1 MRNVHMAL
9 PPNYRDLWKGAFQDL
24 KKEDGKERA
33 WLYDADP
40 FRALGEQAEKQA
52 AAEKARQEAAS
63 RKASGVTKGASDKPE
78 KPTRWSQAPKVDMG
92 ARMRTRVEALVR
104 ERVVWNPYGI
114 KLSQAQKDHIVQDVT
129 KLAFRRSHVEE
140 AVEYCKDREETLEWL
155 LIHVPEDDAPAWS
168 LPQHYSAGA
177 SVARG
182 DLKKEA
188 IINRLAAAG
197 YAKDL
202 CEQALNLDDGD
213 EGSAAE
219 ALQRFL
225 MTGSMRDATASSQ
238 KQLEPERRGQGM
250 WEEEQDVLEAIYGE
264 RYQRVTPDHCEVEL
278 HNRKKATIRVHLR
291 RPAAGHYPHS
301 VPVVFL
307 TATPPLPAYVRLA
320 AIKRAVRFAE
330 MQVGEQMISSI
341 LGWFEDEIVSII
353 DNPGQLVE
361 VAPAAAALRRGTP
374 GTGAPSRAIV
384 TRERHGR
391 DANHDMGFEA
401 SQKMLA
407 QWHAKQSSA
416 KQREMMEIRRSLP
429 AWRIRESLLETI
441 NEHRV
446 TIISGETGSGKST
459 QSVQFILD
467 DMIQRIM
474 GASTNIICTQPRR
487 ISALGLADRVSSER
501 CSAIGEE
508 VGYAIRGESKNKV
521 GVTKIKFVTTGVL
534 LRQLQSSCREGNDGL
549 KHALS
554 GISHVVVDEVHER
567 SLDTDLLLAL
577 LRRVLDLDKQLKVI
591 LMSATLDADVFAR
604 YFGVIDRVGRVEI
617 QGRTF
622 PVEDHYLED
631 VLRMTGDHSHTDS
644 GGMNGAARMRPLL
657 GSDEPSATDPDGMDG
672 DVGSLLGYDTAM
684 NIPTASEA
692 VTARLDYDL
701 VARAVAAIDEQL
713 DSNSGGI
720 LIFLP
725 GVMEIEKTMQAL
737 RQLPGLHVL
746 PLHASLPPHEQKKVF
761 LCPPR
766 GTRKVIAAT
775 NVAETSITIED
786 VVAVID
792 SGRVKETSFDPR
804 NNLVT
809 LREVWAS
816 KAACKQRR
824 GRAGRAQS
832 GKCFKLF
839 TRRDETTRMRDR
851 PEPEIRR
858 VPLEQLCL
866 SVKAMGVR
874 DVRAFVADTLT
885 PPHAASVEGAMTML
899 GRIGALDGDELTA
912 LGSHLAAIPAD
923 LRCAKLM
930 VYGATFGCLEA
941 CLGIA
946 AILTCG
952 NASPFVAPVNKRDEA
967 KAARRAFSAD
977 GGGVQGDALTD
988 LRAYDEWCRVQ
999 SSCRVG
1005 DVRAWCDR
1013 NFLSARVLNDIASTR
1028 SQYLVS
1034 LKESGFIPSSYD
1046 PSYSFH
1052 SSSTMHHRGAHPAS
1066 SYSSSSTT
1074 NTASASGYGDAP
1086 SDVVARYNVHHDN
1099 AALIRALI
1107 AGAFTPQ
1114 IARIVF
1120 PEKRFAPSMAG
1131 AVELDPE
1138 ARTIKYFSQENGR
1151 VFVHPG
1157 STLFTGGPAGGGGG
1171 GSSVGGSIS
1180 AGSGVGSSL
1189 GPPSTS
1195 SGFTTDSAVKYLSYF
1210 SKITSTT
1217 SNTPRSGPAK
1227 TGQAAHNSGIPSF
1240 SAPFIQTSSNPYNPS
1255 SLSHFAYTTNAPS
1268 TNPSTNPPPPLPPLS
1283 SNSPPSQP
1291 SSSKIFIRDLTPFN
1305 VWTLL
1310 LFSGPITLDPT
1321 HHGLVVDGWLY
1332 LRGWARIA
1340 VLVSRMRSLLDE
1352 VLARKATEPSWDSSR
1367 DEVVQVVRAA
1377 VERDGRDQ

>member
-1 MRNVHMAL
+1 MRNVHMTL

-33 WLYDADP
+33 WLYEADP
-40 FRALGEQAEKQA
+40 FRAIGEQAEKQA
-52 AAEKARQEAAS
+52 AADKARQEVAS
-63 RKASGVTKGASDKPE
+63 RKASGVVKGASDKPE

-92 ARMRTRVEALVR
+92 ARMRTRVEVLVR

-129 KLAFRRSHVEE
+129 KLGFRRSHVEE

-188 IINRLAAAG
+188 TINRLAAAG

-202 CEQALNLDDGD
+202 CEQALNQADED

-225 MTGSMRDATASSQ
+225 MTGTMRDPTAPSQ
-238 KQLEPERRGQGM
+238 KQLETERRGLEV

-264 RYQRVTPDHCEVEL
+264 RYQRVTPDHCQVEL
-278 HNRKKATIRVHLR
+278 HNRKKATIWVHLR
-291 RPAAGHYPHS
+291 RPVAGHYPHS

-307 TATPPLPAYVRLA
+307 AAKPPLPAYVRLA

-330 MQVGEQMISSI
+330 THLGEQMASPV
-341 LGWFEDEIVSII
+341 LGWFEDEIVNVI

-361 VAPAAAALRRGTP
+361 VAPAAAALRNGTP
-374 GTGAPSRAIV
+374 GTGAPSRALV
-384 TRERHGR
+384 TRGRHGR
-391 DANHDMGFEA
+391 DANHDMGPGA
-401 SQKMLA
+401 NQKMLA
-407 QWHAKQSSA
+407 QWHARQSTT

-429 AWRIRESLLETI
+429 AWRIKESLVETI
-441 NEHRV
+441 YEHRV

-474 GASTNIICTQPRR
+474 GASANIICTQPRR

-501 CSAIGEE
+501 CSPIGEE

-534 LRQLQSSCREGNDGL
+534 LRQLQSSCREGDDGL
-549 KHALS
+549 KDALS

-591 LMSATLDADVFAR
+591 LMSATLDADIFAR

-617 QGRTF
+617 EGRTF

-631 VLRMTGDHSHTDS
+631 VLRMTGDHSHTDLD
-644 GGMNGAARMRPLL
+644 GVKGAGRIRPSFGL
-657 GSDEPSATDPDGMDG
+657 DEASATDSDGIDG
-672 DVGSLLGYDTAM
+672 GVGSLLGYDTEMSIA
-684 NIPTASEA
+684 TASEA

-701 VARAVAAIDEQL
+701 LARAVAAIDEQL
-713 DSNSGGI
+713 GSNSGGI

-725 GVMEIEKTMQAL
+725 GVMEIDKTMQAL

-761 LCPPR
+761 LRPAR
-766 GTRKVIAAT
+766 GSRKVIAAT

-874 DVRAFVADTLT
+874 DVRGFVAATLT

-912 LGSHLAAIPAD
+912 LGGHLAAIPAD

-941 CLGIA
+941 SLSIA

-952 NASPFVAPVNKRDEA
+952 NASPFVAPLNKRDEA

-999 SSCRVG
+999 SSCRAG

-1052 SSSTMHHRGAHPAS
+1052 SSFTTHHHRGTHPAS
-1066 SYSSSSTT
+1066 SSSSSSIA
-1074 NTASASGYGDAP
+1074 NTASASGYSDAP
-1086 SDVVARYNVHHDN
+1086 TDVVARYNVHHDN

-1157 STLFTGGPAGGGGG
+1157 STLFTGGP
-1171 GSSVGGSIS
+1171 VGGSVG
-1180 AGSGVGSSL
+1180 AGSGGGAGIGSVGSSP

-1210 SKITSTT
+1210 SKITSAT
-1217 SNTPRSGPAK
+1217 SNTPRTGPAK
-1227 TGQAAHNSGIPSF
+1227 TGQAAPNSGIPSF
-1240 SAPFIQTSSNPYNPS
+1240 SAPLIQTSSNPYNPS

-1268 TNPSTNPPPPLPPLS
+1268 TKPSINNPPPLPPLS
-1283 SNSPPSQP
+1283 SISP
-1291 SSSKIFIRDLTPFN
+1291 SKIFIRDLTPFN

-1340 VLVSRMRSLLDE
+1340 VLVSRMRSLLDA
-1352 VLARKATEPSWDSSR
+1352 VLARKAAEPSWDSSR

-1377 VERDGRDQ
+1377 VERDGRDL